1 MDHLKVIDV
10 DWGNILKR
18 ILMREIGGQEMY
30 SYGSGDG
37 QVAVSSQCCN
47 EHSVSIKYGE
57 FLDYL
62 RMY

>member
-1 MDHLKVIDV
+1 MDHLKVIYI
-10 DWGNILKR
+10 DWRNILKR
-18 ILMREIGGQEMY
+18 ILVREMGGQEMY

-37 QVAVSSQCCN
+37 QVAVSCECCDD
-47 EHSVSIKYGE
+47 HSVSVKCGE